1 MTDPDGWLV
10 IEGVRF
16 HCIIGVSAR
25 ERQSP
30 REIVADLHVKVDFER
45 VAASDSIEDAVD
57 YRGLTQRL
65 VAAGEASRFHL
76 LETLATHLA
85 RVILDEFAGVRE
97 VRVALEKPGALR
109 IARAVRAVAS
119 ARRALA

>member
-57 YRGLTQRL
+57 YRGLAQRL

-119 ARRALA
+119 ARRAPA

>member
-16 HCIIGVSAR
+16 HCIIGVSYR

-57 YRGLTQRL
+57 YRGLAQRL

-119 ARRALA
+119 ARRAPA